1 MIYTVTLNPSI
12 DYVITLDALCKG
24 AINRTKEEDIIYG
37 GKGINVSMM
46 LAHLG
51 IPSTALGFFAGFT
64 GEALKKGIEQQGIM
78 TDFIPIED
86 GFTRIN
92 VKIHAQ
98 EESEINGQGP
108 LITSAHL
115 HRLYAKLE
123 LLQPNDILVLS
134 GNLPKQVPANI
145 YAVLMEKLHDKQ
157 IDVVVDAFG
166 EPLRQALPQH
176 PFLIKPN
183 HHELQELFQLAD
195 LQEQDLVTCARQLQM
210 EGARN
215 VIISMADKGAM
226 LVSETNEVY
235 RIASPKGK
243 VVNSVGA
250 GDSMV
255 AGFLYGWLKEKTY
268 EKALRWGVA
277 CGSASAFC
285 KGIAQRAFVMEQY
298 QKMEDDLL

>member
-1 MIYTVTLNPSI
+1 
-12 DYVITLDALCKG
+12 
-24 AINRTKEEDIIYG
+24 
-37 GKGINVSMM
+37 
-46 LAHLG
+46 
-51 IPSTALGFFAGFT
+51 
-64 GEALKKGIEQQGIM
+64 
-78 TDFIPIED
+78 
-86 GFTRIN
+86 
-92 VKIHAQ
+92 
-98 EESEINGQGP
+98 
-108 LITSAHL
+108 
-115 HRLYAKLE
+115 
-123 LLQPNDILVLS
+123 
-134 GNLPKQVPANI
+134 
-145 YAVLMEKLHDKQ
+145 
-157 IDVVVDAFG
+157 
-166 EPLRQALPQH
+166 
-176 PFLIKPN
+176 
-183 HHELQELFQLAD
+183 
-195 LQEQDLVTCARQLQM
+195 M